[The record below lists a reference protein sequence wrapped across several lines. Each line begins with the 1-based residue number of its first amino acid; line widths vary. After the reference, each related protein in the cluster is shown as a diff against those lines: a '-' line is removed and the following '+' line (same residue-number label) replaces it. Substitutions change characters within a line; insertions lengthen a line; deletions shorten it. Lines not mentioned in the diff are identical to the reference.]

1 MTYVFIFLKEIF
13 QLTMLTVNIPVEKAL
28 PSAITHELRTGS
40 GGSLASRQGWRLLGL
55 QCWGL
60 LAQLLLCKTVCM
72 YSLLW
77 SLWFTS
83 LRGKQENSLPR
94 KI

>member
-13 QLTMLTVNIPVEKAL
+13 QLTMLTVNIAVEKAL

-40 GGSLASRQGWRLLGL
+40 DGSLAGRQGWRLLGV

-60 LAQLLLCKTVCM
+60 LAQLLLCDTVCM

-77 SLWFTS
+77 NLWFTS
-83 LRGKQENSLPR
+83 LQGKQENSLPR

>member
-1 MTYVFIFLKEIF
+1 V
-13 QLTMLTVNIPVEKAL
+13 LTVNIAVEKAL

-40 GGSLASRQGWRLLGL
+40 DGSLASRQGWRLLGM

-60 LAQLLLCKTVCM
+60 LAQLLCDTVYM

-83 LRGKQENSLPR
+83 LQGKQENSLPR
-94 KI
+94 KL